1 MFFKKKE
8 EFKEEKIEGNSVTFK
23 VSINENPSINHQQ
36 DPLYNKHLYTIE
48 KDYGFKPT
56 PVDESKPIE
65 QYTKKEAQLMFEWY
79 LDDLPKR
86 TEYLFDYI
94 NQTESIELKYD
105 IETFKKVM
113 KWFENNVTVTYKNEK
128 EMALETSLVPEIVRG
143 YIPNYEFTEDT
154 LLLIAVIGGYLGQ
167 VMIQEIPNTKWI
179 IDKYKKSPTYNR
191 AVIVKESGEE
201 LPTVT
206 IMENFSRRIVDG
218 RNLGVDE
225 AIEAWCL

>member
-128 EMALETSLVPEIVRG
+128 EMALETSLIPEIVRG

>member
-8 EFKEEKIEGNSVTFK
+8 EFKEEKIEGDFVTFK
-23 VSINENPSINHQQ
+23 VSINENPSINRQQ

-65 QYTKKEAQLMFEWY
+65 QYTKKEAELMFEWY

-94 NQTESIELKYD
+94 NRTESIELKYD
-105 IETFKKVM
+105 FETFKKVM
-113 KWFENNVTVTYKNEK
+113 KWFENNITVTYKSEK
-128 EMALETSLVPEIVRG
+128 EMDIERNLAPEIARG
-143 YIPNYEFTEDT
+143 HIPNYEFTEDT
-154 LLLIAVIGGYLGQ
+154 LLLIVVIGGYLGQ
-167 VMIQEIPNTKWI
+167 VMIQEILNTKWI

-191 AVIVKESGEE
+191 AVIIKESGFK
-201 LPTVT
+201 LPITT
-206 IMENFSRRIVDG
+206 IMENFSRCIVEGIDVG
-218 RNLGVDE
+218 IDE
-225 AIEAWCL
+225 AIESWCL